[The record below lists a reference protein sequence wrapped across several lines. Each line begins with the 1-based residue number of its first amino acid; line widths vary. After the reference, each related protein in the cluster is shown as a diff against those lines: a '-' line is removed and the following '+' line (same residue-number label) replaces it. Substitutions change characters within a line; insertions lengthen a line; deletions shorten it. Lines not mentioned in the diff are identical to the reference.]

1 MHVVTSIITME
12 IKLTNLLY
20 FSMKYVEII
29 VKYGI
34 SISYVYVW
42 WYNALIMYRL
52 SSFEYIFSYGKYV
65 ETQHLGQF

>member
-1 MHVVTSIITME
+1 
-12 IKLTNLLY
+12 
-20 FSMKYVEII
+20 MKYVEII

-52 SSFEYIFSYGKYV
+52 SSFEYFFLMENMWKPNILANFDCWL
-65 ETQHLGQF
+65 LGTSLAHDGCTISWCK

>member
-1 MHVVTSIITME
+1 
-12 IKLTNLLY
+12 
-20 FSMKYVEII
+20 MKYVEII

-42 WYNALIMYRL
+42 WSNALIMYRL